1 MAKAFRP
8 IRHEEIQAGEF
19 VFLSTE
25 VEFGHDGIKNLRHY
39 IPFEQT
45 QWHFYQ
51 AASGHT
57 MDTIFDTVPHRLAT
71 RITAVNG
78 GIRQSKIRKTFIIP
92 DDFGYFPSDALI
104 FKVRRSVS
112 SPSIF
117 LATLYHG
124 SATDSAI
131 NGVTIFPTVATP
143 DYQLKLLTPA
153 DTYYAGDFATLEID
167 AATNTTG
174 QWLEISDIEFAYKT
188 ARGNI

>member
-1 MAKAFRP
+1 MKALRP

-19 VFLSTE
+19 VYLLTD
-25 VEFGHDGIKNLRHY
+25 VEYGHDGIKNLRHY

-51 AASGHT
+51 AVSGHV
-57 MDTIFDTVPHRLAT
+57 MDTVFDTVPHRLTT
-71 RITAVNG
+71 RVTAVNG
-78 GIRQSKIRKTFIIP
+78 GVRLSKIRKTFILP
-92 DDFGYFPSDALI
+92 DDFGRFPTDALI

-112 SPSIF
+112 SPTIF

-124 SATDSAI
+124 SAIDPAI

-143 DYQLKLLTPA
+143 DYELKLLTPA
-153 DTYYAGDFATLEID
+153 DAYYAGDFATLELD
-167 AATNTTG
+167 VATNATG
-174 QWLEISDIEFAYKT
+174 QWLEISDIELAYKT